1 VQLNRHGIVAA
12 HLTSHE
18 PLAASTCANILAV
31 FHCFNVDESTAHVT
45 ADFRQL
51 CSGSWYN
58 FHFYT
63 ALVFSFLYPIG
74 IPAGVGVIIFR
85 HRDDIKRGFGPSQ
98 FERLYH
104 DYKPDHCLWEIY
116 QLLQKVILVGFLGF
130 FNRGSFAQVVMG
142 LFVTE
147 LVLLAFIK

>member
-1 VQLNRHGIVAA
+1 MDVSHAIGATLLLAAAFFSSRLLRLAFSFVQL
-12 HLTSHE
+12 
-18 PLAASTCANILAV
+18 
-31 FHCFNVDESTAHVT
+31 
-45 ADFRQL
+45 QL
-51 CSGSWYN
+51 
-58 FHFYT
+58 H
-63 ALVFSFLYPIG
+63 
-74 IPAGVGVIIFR
+74 
-85 HRDDIKRGFGPSQ
+85 HHHH
-98 FERLYH
+98 LYH